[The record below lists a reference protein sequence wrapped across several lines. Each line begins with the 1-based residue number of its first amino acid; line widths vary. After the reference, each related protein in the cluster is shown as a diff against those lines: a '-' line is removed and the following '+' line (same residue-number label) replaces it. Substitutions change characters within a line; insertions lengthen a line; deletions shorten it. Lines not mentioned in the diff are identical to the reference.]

1 MPWLETISACLP
13 KPFGESRT
21 IFHWNKVLVKQKE
34 MGKRWNLCKN
44 VTYFPYFVFLYHL
57 GGGGIYL
64 FLLHPL
70 FFYCFI
76 ICLDCDFLCPFFWI
90 SERSFCV
97 RYCIH
102 SNRFFINQH
111 NFSCTTI
118 HNQKSYSTE
127 NNNIIT
133 LSYHVLISKWLHTIS
148 YFVQHSFVIL
158 F

>member
-13 KPFGESRT
+13 KPSGESRT
-21 IFHWNKVLVKQKE
+21 IFYWNKVLEKEGNGKKVEPLQKCDLFSIFCVSLSP
-34 MGKRWNLCKN
+34 GWGRDIP
-44 VTYFPYFVFLYHL
+44 FPPSPSILLLLY
-57 GGGGIYL
+57 YL
-64 FLLHPL
+64 SRLWFSLL
-70 FFYCFI
+70 
-76 ICLDCDFLCPFFWI
+76 FFWI